1 MITIK
6 IFYNGKIININI
18 KCLLEKKEKEKS
30 FRHFNFTI
38 INEMFLRYKKQKK
51 YLIYTAK
58 MSKYETNIFHK
69 RRPRG
74 MQVSGSHQRNA
85 S

>member
-1 MITIK
+1 MVKKINFIIK
-6 IFYNGKIININI
+6 VFVRK
-18 KCLLEKKEKEKS
+18 KKERTDL
-30 FRHFNFTI
+30 RHLNFPK
-38 INEMFLRYKKQKK
+38 INWMFLKNKKQKTN
-51 YLIYTAK
+51 ICTAK
-58 MSKYETNIFHK
+58 MSKFETNIFHK